1 MFIEPFKVEIWMNE
15 WETRC
20 THNLAETCVASITIQ
35 ELLSLSG
42 LNDSALSDLLPMKL
56 TYGDIEGSTRLR
68 AAISKLYANTSI
80 ADITI
85 THGTIAAN
93 MLVHKGLVERGDH
106 VVSIVPTYQQHYS
119 IPRSIEADVTTL
131 SLEAS
136 DGFLPDL
143 DRLRSMVTPE
153 TKLIAFTNPNNPTG
167 ALIERPMLEA
177 IAEIADSV
185 GAYLLCDEVYRGT
198 SQVGDGMVP
207 SIVDIYPKG
216 ISTAGMSKVFSL
228 AGLRVGWVVAPKD
241 LTEKIMI
248 HRDYDTISVGMI
260 NDHFAAMALE
270 NADKVLARSQAITR
284 ENLAILDNGIKNE
297 PRVDWV
303 KPRAGTTAMLKL
315 DIPMSSREFCIDL
328 LKNTGVM
335 LTPGDAFDMEGYV
348 RIGYANDREILEAG
362 LSRMSDYLKTELASH

>member
-1 MFIEPFKVEIWMNE
+1 MFIEPFEVEIWMNE

-20 THNLAETCVASITIQ
+20 TYNLAETCVASITIN
-35 ELLSLSG
+35 ELLALSG
-42 LNDSALSDLLPMKL
+42 RDEADLYEILSMKL
-56 TYGDIEGSTRLR
+56 TYGDIEGSDRLR
-68 AAISKLYANTSI
+68 AAISKLYANTAI

-106 VVSIVPTYQQHYS
+106 VVSIIPTYQQHYS
-119 IPRSIEADVTTL
+119 IPRSIEANVATL

-143 DRLRSMVTPE
+143 DRLRSMVTLE
-153 TKLIAFTNPNNPTG
+153 TKLIALTNPNNPTG

-177 IAEIADSV
+177 IADIAASV
-185 GAYLLCDEVYRGT
+185 DAYLLCDEVYRGT
-198 SQVGDGMVP
+198 AQVGDGMVP
-207 SIVDIYPKG
+207 SIVDIYDKG

-228 AGLRVGWVVAPKD
+228 AGLRVGWVVAPKE

-260 NDHFAAMALE
+260 NDHFAAIALE
-270 NADKVLARSQAITR
+270 NAHKVLARSQAITR
-284 ENLAILDNGIKNE
+284 ENLAILSGWVDSE
-297 PRVDWV
+297 SRVDWV

-328 LKNTGVM
+328 LEKTGVM
-335 LTPGDAFDMEGYV
+335 LTPGDAFEMEGYV
-348 RIGYANDREILEAG
+348 RIGYANEREILEAG
-362 LSRMSDYLKTELASH
+362 LSEMSAYLKTSLPA

>member
-20 THNLAETCVASITIQ
+20 TYNLAETCVASITIEELLALSGRDERDLS
-35 ELLSLSG
+35 ELLS
-42 LNDSALSDLLPMKL
+42 MKL
-56 TYGDIEGSTRLR
+56 TYGDIEGSDRLR
-68 AAISKLYANTSI
+68 TAISKLYASTSI

-106 VVSIVPTYQQHYS
+106 VVSIIPTYQQHYS
-119 IPRSIEADVTTL
+119 IPRSIEANVTTL

-136 DGFLPDL
+136 DGFLPNL
-143 DRLRSMVTPE
+143 DRLRSLVTAK

-177 IAEIADSV
+177 IAEIANSV

-198 SQVGDGMVP
+198 GQVGDGMVP
-207 SIVDIYPKG
+207 SIVDIYDKG

-228 AGLRVGWVVAPKD
+228 AGLRVGWVVAPKE

-284 ENLAILDNGIKNE
+284 ENLAILDNWVDSE
-297 PRVDWV
+297 SRVDWV

-328 LKNTGVM
+328 LKKTGVM

-348 RIGYANDREILEAG
+348 RIGYANEREILEAG
-362 LSRMSDYLKTELASH
+362 LSEMSAYLKTNLPP

>member
-1 MFIEPFKVEIWMNE
+1 MFIEPFEVEIWMNE

-20 THNLAETCVASITIQ
+20 TYNLAETCVASITIN
-35 ELLSLSG
+35 ELLALSG
-42 LNDSALSDLLPMKL
+42 RDEADLYEILSMKL
-56 TYGDIEGSTRLR
+56 TYGDIEGSDRLR
-68 AAISKLYANTSI
+68 AAISELYANTAI

-106 VVSIVPTYQQHYS
+106 VVSIIPTYQQHYS
-119 IPRSIEADVTTL
+119 IPRSIEANVATL

-143 DRLRSMVTPE
+143 DRLRSMVTLE
-153 TKLIAFTNPNNPTG
+153 TKLIALTNPNNPTG

-177 IAEIADSV
+177 IAEVADSV

-198 SQVGDGMVP
+198 GQVGDGMVP
-207 SIVDIYPKG
+207 SIVDIYHRG

-228 AGLRVGWVVAPKD
+228 AGLRVGWVVAPKE

-260 NDHFAAMALE
+260 NDHFAAIALE
-270 NADKVLARSQAITR
+270 NASKVLARSQAITR
-284 ENLAILDNGIKNE
+284 INLAILDRWITNE

-328 LKNTGVM
+328 LEKTGVM

-348 RIGYANDREILEAG
+348 RIGYANEREILEAG
-362 LSRMSDYLKTELASH
+362 LSEMSAYLKTSLPA

>member
-1 MFIEPFKVEIWMNE
+1 MFIEPFEVEIWMNE

-20 THNLAETCVASITIQ
+20 TYNLAETCVASITINELLALSGRDEADLY
-35 ELLSLSG
+35 ELLS
-42 LNDSALSDLLPMKL
+42 MKL
-56 TYGDIEGSTRLR
+56 TYGDIEGSDRLR

-106 VVSIVPTYQQHYS
+106 VVSIIPTYQQHYS
-119 IPRSIEADVTTL
+119 IPRSIEANVATL

-143 DRLRSMVTPE
+143 DRLRSMVTLE
-153 TKLIAFTNPNNPTG
+153 TKLIALTNPNNPTG

-177 IAEIADSV
+177 IAEVADSV
-185 GAYLLCDEVYRGT
+185 GTYLLCDEVYRGT
-198 SQVGDGMVP
+198 GQVGDGMVP
-207 SIVDIYPKG
+207 SIVDIYHRG

-228 AGLRVGWVVAPKD
+228 AGLRVGWVVAPKE

-284 ENLAILDNGIKNE
+284 ENLAILDSWITNE

-328 LKNTGVM
+328 LEKTGVM

-348 RIGYANDREILEAG
+348 RIGYANEREILEAG
-362 LSRMSDYLKTELASH
+362 LSEMSAYLKTSLPA

>member
-20 THNLAETCVASITIQ
+20 TYNLAETCVASITIEELLALSGRDEGDLS
-35 ELLSLSG
+35 ELLS
-42 LNDSALSDLLPMKL
+42 MKL
-56 TYGDIEGSTRLR
+56 TYGDIEGSDRLR
-68 AAISKLYANTSI
+68 TAISRLYANTSI
-80 ADITI
+80 TDITI

-106 VVSIVPTYQQHYS
+106 VVSIIPTYQQHYS

-143 DRLRSMVTPE
+143 DRLQSMVRPE

-177 IAEIADSV
+177 IADIADSV

-198 SQVGDGMVP
+198 GQVGDGMVP
-207 SIVDIYPKG
+207 SIVDIYDKG

-228 AGLRVGWVVAPKD
+228 AGLRVGWVVAPKE

-270 NADKVLARSQAITR
+270 NADKVLARSQTITR
-284 ENLAILDNGIKNE
+284 ENLAILDSWIKNE

-315 DIPMSSREFCIDL
+315 NIPMSSREFCIDL
-328 LKNTGVM
+328 LKKTGVM

-348 RIGYANDREILEAG
+348 RIGYANEREILEAG
-362 LSRMSDYLKTELASH
+362 LSEMSAYLKTHLPA

>member
-1 MFIEPFKVEIWMNE
+1 MFIEPFEVEIWMNE

-20 THNLAETCVASITIQ
+20 TYNLAETCVASITIN
-35 ELLSLSG
+35 ELLALSG
-42 LNDSALSDLLPMKL
+42 RDEADLYEILSMKL
-56 TYGDIEGSTRLR
+56 TYGDIEGSDRLR
-68 AAISKLYANTSI
+68 AAISKLYANTAI

-93 MLVHKGLVERGDH
+93 MLVHKGLVERGAH
-106 VVSIVPTYQQHYS
+106 VVSIIPTYQQHYS
-119 IPRSIEADVTTL
+119 IPRSIEANVATL

-136 DGFLPDL
+136 DRFLPDL
-143 DRLRSMVTPE
+143 DRLRSMVTLE
-153 TKLIAFTNPNNPTG
+153 TKLIALTNPNNPTG

-177 IAEIADSV
+177 IADIAASV
-185 GAYLLCDEVYRGT
+185 DAYLLCDEVYRGT
-198 SQVGDGMVP
+198 AQVGDGMVP
-207 SIVDIYPKG
+207 SIVDIYDKG

-228 AGLRVGWVVAPKD
+228 AGLRVGWVVAPKE

-260 NDHFAAMALE
+260 NDHFAAIALE

-284 ENLAILDNGIKNE
+284 ENLAILSGWVDSE
-297 PRVDWV
+297 SRVDWV

-328 LKNTGVM
+328 LEKTGVM

-348 RIGYANDREILEAG
+348 RIGYANEREILEAG
-362 LSRMSDYLKTELASH
+362 LSEMSAYLKTSLPA

>member
-35 ELLSLSG
+35 ELLSLAG
-42 LNDSALSDLLPMKL
+42 LNESALSDLLPMKL

-68 AAISKLYANTSI
+68 AAIAALYETQAI
-80 ADITI
+80 EDITV

-93 MLVHKGLVERGDH
+93 MLVHKALVGPGDR
-106 VVSIVPTYQQHYS
+106 VISVVPTYQQHYS
-119 IPRSIEADVTTL
+119 IPASIGAQVTTL
-131 SLEAS
+131 RLREE
-136 DGFLPDL
+136 DHFLPDL
-143 DRLRSMVTPE
+143 DHLRELATGE

-167 ALIERPMLEA
+167 ALIEQPMLEK
-177 IAEIADSV
+177 IVEIADAAD
-185 GAYLLCDEVYRGT
+185 AYLLCDEVYRGT
-198 SQVGDGMVP
+198 AQVGDGMVP
-207 SIVDIYPKG
+207 SIADMYRKG

-228 AGLRVGWVVAPKD
+228 AGLRLGWVAAPQD
-241 LTEKIMI
+241 VTEKIMI

-260 NDHFAAMALE
+260 NDHFAAIALE
-270 NADKVLARSQAITR
+270 NANNVLSRSRQITR
-284 ENLAILDNGIKNE
+284 ENLAILEEWTNNE
-297 PRVDWV
+297 PRVSWV

-328 LKNTGVM
+328 VEKTGVM
-335 LTPGDAFDMEGYV
+335 LPPGAACDMAGYV

>member
-20 THNLAETCVASITIQ
+20 TYNLAETCVASITINELLALSGRDEADLY
-35 ELLSLSG
+35 ELLS
-42 LNDSALSDLLPMKL
+42 MKL
-56 TYGDIEGSTRLR
+56 TYGDIEGSDRLR

-106 VVSIVPTYQQHYS
+106 VVSIIPTYQQHYS
-119 IPRSIEADVTTL
+119 IPRSIEANVATL

-143 DRLRSMVTPE
+143 DRLRSMVTLE
-153 TKLIAFTNPNNPTG
+153 TKLIALTNPNNPTG

-177 IAEIADSV
+177 IAEVADSV

-207 SIVDIYPKG
+207 SIVDIYHRG

-228 AGLRVGWVVAPKD
+228 AGLRVGWVVAPKE

-260 NDHFAAMALE
+260 NDHFAAIALE
-270 NADKVLARSQAITR
+270 NASKVLARSQAITR
-284 ENLAILDNGIKNE
+284 ENLAILDRWITKE

-328 LKNTGVM
+328 LEKTGVM

-348 RIGYANDREILEAG
+348 RIGYANEREILEAG
-362 LSRMSDYLKTELASH
+362 LSEMSAYLKTSLPA

>member
-1 MFIEPFKVEIWMNE
+1 MFIEPFEVEIWMNE

-20 THNLAETCVASITIQ
+20 TYNLAETCVASITIN
-35 ELLSLSG
+35 ELLALSG
-42 LNDSALSDLLPMKL
+42 RDEADLYEILSMKL
-56 TYGDIEGSTRLR
+56 TYGDIEGSDRLR
-68 AAISKLYANTSI
+68 AAISKLYANTAI

-93 MLVHKGLVERGDH
+93 MLVHKGLVERGAH
-106 VVSIVPTYQQHYS
+106 VVSIIPTYQQHYS
-119 IPRSIEADVTTL
+119 IPRSIEANVATL

-143 DRLRSMVTPE
+143 DRLRSMVTLE
-153 TKLIAFTNPNNPTG
+153 TKLIALTNPNNPTG

-177 IAEIADSV
+177 IADIAASV
-185 GAYLLCDEVYRGT
+185 DAYLLCDEVYRGT
-198 SQVGDGMVP
+198 AQVGDGMVP
-207 SIVDIYPKG
+207 SIVDIYDKG

-228 AGLRVGWVVAPKD
+228 AGLRVGWVVAPKE

-260 NDHFAAMALE
+260 NDHFAAIALE

-284 ENLAILDNGIKNE
+284 ENLAILSGWVDSE
-297 PRVDWV
+297 SRVDWV

-328 LKNTGVM
+328 LEKTGVM

-348 RIGYANDREILEAG
+348 RIGYANEREILEAG
-362 LSRMSDYLKTELASH
+362 LSEMSAYLKTSLPA

>member
-1 MFIEPFKVEIWMNE
+1 MFIEPFEVEIWMNE

-20 THNLAETCVASITIQ
+20 TYNLAETCVASITIN
-35 ELLSLSG
+35 ELLALSG
-42 LNDSALSDLLPMKL
+42 RDEADLYEILSMKL
-56 TYGDIEGSTRLR
+56 TYGDIEGSDRLR

-106 VVSIVPTYQQHYS
+106 VVSIIPTYQQHYS
-119 IPRSIEADVTTL
+119 IPRSIEANVATL

-143 DRLRSMVTPE
+143 DRLRSMVTLE
-153 TKLIAFTNPNNPTG
+153 TKLIALTNPNNPTG

-177 IAEIADSV
+177 IAEVADSA

-198 SQVGDGMVP
+198 GQVGDGMVP
-207 SIVDIYPKG
+207 SIVDIYHRG

-228 AGLRVGWVVAPKD
+228 AGLRVGWVVAPKE

-284 ENLAILDNGIKNE
+284 ENLAILDRWITNE

-328 LKNTGVM
+328 LEKTGVM

-348 RIGYANDREILEAG
+348 RIGYANEREILEAG
-362 LSRMSDYLKTELASH
+362 LSEMSAYLKTSLPA

>member
-20 THNLAETCVASITIQ
+20 TYNLAETCVASITIEELLALSGRGEGDLS
-35 ELLSLSG
+35 ELLS
-42 LNDSALSDLLPMKL
+42 MKL
-56 TYGDIEGSTRLR
+56 TYGDIEGSDRLR
-68 AAISKLYANTSI
+68 TAISKLYANTSI

-119 IPRSIEADVTTL
+119 IPRSIEADVATL

-136 DGFLPDL
+136 DGFLPNL

-198 SQVGDGMVP
+198 GQVGDGMVP
-207 SIVDIYPKG
+207 SIVDIYDKG

-228 AGLRVGWVVAPKD
+228 AGLRIGWVVAPKE

-270 NADKVLARSQAITR
+270 NADKVLARSQTITR
-284 ENLAILDNGIKNE
+284 ENLAILDNWVNCE
-297 PRVDWV
+297 SRVDWV

-328 LKNTGVM
+328 LEKTGVM

-348 RIGYANDREILEAG
+348 RIGYANEVDILKSG
-362 LSRMSDYLKTELASH
+362 LKEMSGYLKTHLPA